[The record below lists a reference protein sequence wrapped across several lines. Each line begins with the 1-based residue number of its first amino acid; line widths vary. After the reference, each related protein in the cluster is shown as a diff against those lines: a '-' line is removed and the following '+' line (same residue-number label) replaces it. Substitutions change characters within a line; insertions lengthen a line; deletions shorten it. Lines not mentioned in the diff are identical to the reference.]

1 LRIGEGDV
9 GAEGDHAEAGS
20 SALAAAETRTV
31 LEFALERSGKD
42 NDEKIGGGIK
52 EHAEDA
58 ENHELQENMAA
69 FGRDELR
76 NEGKEKQGRLRV
88 ENFRENPLTKSA
100 LRRLRR
106 ADGHLRI
113 SRADHADA
121 EPNEIR
127 GTRVFDGV
135 KCQGGSGE
143 DRGDAERGGQDMEES
158 TNKGAE
164 RRQDTLTAASGEAA
178 RQNVKDSGPWGN
190 GQ

>member
-20 SALAAAETRTV
+20 SALAAAEAGTA

-42 NDEKIGGGIK
+42 NDQKIGGGVE
-52 EHAEDA
+52 EHGESAK
-58 ENHELQENMAA
+58 NHKLQENVAA

-76 NEGKEKQGRLRV
+76 NEGKEKQSRLRV
-88 ENFRENPLTKSA
+88 ENFGENPLTKSA
-100 LRRLRR
+100 LRRLRC

-113 SRADHADA
+113 SRADHTDA

-135 KCQGGSGE
+135 KCHGGSRQ
-143 DRGDAERGGQDMEES
+143 DRGDAERGGEDVEES
-158 TNKGAE
+158 TEKGAE
-164 RRQDTLTAASGEAA
+164 RRKDALTPATSKGAS
-178 RQNVKDSGPWGN
+178 
-190 GQ
+190 